1 MEDHQETYFSID
13 SRLLF
18 QLGEKLVADRAV
30 ALAELVKN
38 SYDADAT
45 LVTVRM
51 QEVKTRGGIIVVED
65 NGTGILPTKFNQT
78 WMRIATIDKELNPI
92 SSKYSRQKAGE
103 KGIGRFACRRLSE
116 ILEFESVAEDEN
128 GQKHKLTATFKW
140 EDFLPGSD
148 VNGIPIL
155 LSTDLVQQG
164 TPTGTTLR
172 LKQTT
177 ESWSAS
183 DIRRLKQELMDL
195 ISPITFKA
203 ELDTRPET
211 YDPGFRVDFE
221 CPEFLIEVEALDK
234 TFFRNAWAKL
244 SASVDS
250 AGLATYHLQTTEG
263 IKYQLDKEFVREEA
277 FRYLRDTRMEARIFS
292 YRTDFFGHSDWG
304 MSQTRKVGEE
314 RGGIKVYADKFRV
327 FGYSAKGDDWLRTT
341 YDRARSL
348 GSLGPEVAPY
358 TDEGVRPG
366 LSLFRNNNLF
376 GYVVFSRASNEMLE
390 ITVNRDRI
398 TSNEAFEELRKFAR
412 LGIDFATVLYANRV
426 AREQREERERRK
438 AHEEARQKAAEE
450 ARRRAEEA
458 KKKAED
464 EIKKAEEEKR
474 RAEEEIRNA
483 ELKAKRAT
491 DNRIGAEQARREAEE
506 ERRSIEENVR
516 RVPDSI
522 DLRNALASA
531 LEKEKVL
538 LKAEKAAIEAERIA
552 SGHAESVRVRAEE
565 KLTASIDE
573 AKKAEE
579 ETKKAEEARKKA
591 DEEELKLRQEKLQK
605 EFLLL
610 RVLASTGTLILI
622 FEHELQALI
631 DDMEEML
638 NSASAMRVQMPAA
651 KQDGFQ
657 IVLDSFSNRTEMIKE
672 LGEFL
677 GLTMGAESRAE
688 KRDWVVSP
696 IVEQVFRPFKWY
708 LEEFGI
714 SYANTVPNDLRT
726 PRMYRSE
733 LVSVLHNLMTNAV
746 KAVRGQKLRRIEIT
760 GLNDNGTVHI
770 QFLDTGKGLDKS
782 RWEMVFEPFESDSEP
797 DIKFGVGTGLGLKI
811 VRDIVRSYD
820 GEAQFIERPDGWSTC
835 VEITLPAEE

>member
-1 MEDHQETYFSID
+1 MEDHKETYFSTD

-45 LVTVRM
+45 HVIVRM
-51 QEVKTRGGIIVVED
+51 QQVKARGGTIIIED
-65 NGTGILPTKFNQT
+65 NGTGIPPAMFDQT

-116 ILEFESVAEDEN
+116 ILELESVTEDED
-128 GQKHKLTATFKW
+128 GEKHRLSATFKW
-140 EDFLPGSD
+140 VDFTPGSD
-148 VNGIPIL
+148 VNKIPVL
-155 LSTDLVQQG
+155 FSTDLVQRD
-164 TPTGTTLR
+164 TPTGTTLI

-177 ESWSAS
+177 EPWSAA
-183 DIRRLKQELMDL
+183 DIRRLKQELLDL

-221 CPEFLIEVEALDK
+221 CPEFPIEVEPLDK

-277 FRYLRDTRMEARIFS
+277 FRYLRDTRMEAYIFS
-292 YRTDFFGHSDWG
+292 YRSDFFRYSDWKLG
-304 MSQTRKVGEE
+304 QTRRVAEE
-314 RGGIKVYADKFRV
+314 RGGIRLYADKFRV
-327 FGYSAKGDDWLRTT
+327 FGYGAKGDDWLGTN

-348 GSLGPEVAPY
+348 VTLGPEVAPY

-366 LSLFRNNNLF
+366 LALFRNNNLF
-376 GYVVFSRASNEMLE
+376 GYVVFSRASNKMLE

-398 TSNEAFEELRKFAR
+398 TSNEAFEELRRFAR
-412 LGIDFATVLYANRV
+412 LGVDFATVLYANRV
-426 AREQREERERRK
+426 AREQREERERRR
-438 AHEEARQKAAEE
+438 AREEARQKAFEE

-458 KKKAED
+458 IKKAED
-464 EIKKAEEEKR
+464 DIKKAQEEEE

-483 ELKAKRAT
+483 ELEAKRAT
-491 DNRIGAEQARREAEE
+491 NNRISAEQARREAEE
-506 ERRSIEENVR
+506 ERRNIEENVR
-516 RVPDSI
+516 RAPDSV
-522 DLRNALASA
+522 DLRNALESA
-531 LEKEKVL
+531 LANEKVL
-538 LKAEKAAIEAERIA
+538 LEAEEAAIEAERVA
-552 SGHAESVRVRAEE
+552 LDHAESVRVSAEE
-565 KLTASIDE
+565 KLTAFIDE

-591 DEEELKLRQEKLQK
+591 DEEELKLKQEKLQR
-605 EFLLL
+605 EFILL

-622 FEHELQALI
+622 FEHELQALL

-638 NSASAMRVQMPAA
+638 TSASVVRAKMPDDEQRA
-651 KQDGFQ
+651 FQ
-657 IVLDSFSNRTEMIKE
+657 IVLDSFGNRTEMVKE
-672 LGEFL
+672 LGDFL
-677 GLTMGAESRAE
+677 GLTMGAESRSE
-688 KRDWVVSP
+688 KRDWVVFP
-696 IVEQVFRPFKWY
+696 IVEKVFGPFRWY
-708 LEEFGI
+708 LEEYGI
-714 SYANTVPNDLRT
+714 SHMNTVPNDLRT

-746 KAVRGQKLRRIEIT
+746 KAVRGGHSRRIEVT
-760 GLNDNGTVHI
+760 GFKENGIVHI
-770 QFLDTGKGLDKS
+770 QFLDTGRGLDRSK
-782 RWEMVFEPFESDSEP
+782 WEVVFEPFESYSEP

-811 VRDIVRSYD
+811 VRDIIGSYG
-820 GEAQFIERPDGWSTC
+820 GEAQFSEPPDGWSTC
-835 VEITLPAEE
+835 MEITLPAEE